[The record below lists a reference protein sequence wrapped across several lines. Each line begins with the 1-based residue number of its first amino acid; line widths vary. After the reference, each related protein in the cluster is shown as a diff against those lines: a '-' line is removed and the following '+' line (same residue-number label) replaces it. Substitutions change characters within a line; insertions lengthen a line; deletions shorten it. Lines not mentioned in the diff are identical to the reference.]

1 MVLYCPS
8 HHPDSNVIAL
18 KDAGS
23 SVAVSSST
31 ENGNERNTYWD
42 TNRGGRPKGST
53 KAAKRAKK
61 RLEKEA
67 INWVVNEYAQLK
79 EEAQKKNKGSV
90 RRIRVENEALKKLAI
105 RAKEKFDIK
114 DQFNV
119 PLSTVQ
125 SRIRADNLKV
135 WHHGTV
141 SPSLRKKLSS
151 WHTFTARTL

>member
-23 SVAVSSST
+23 SVAASSST
-31 ENGNERNTYWD
+31 ENSNGRNTYWD

-79 EEAQKKNKGSV
+79 EEAEKKNKGSAK
-90 RRIRVENEALKKLAI
+90 RICVENGALKELVV
-105 RAKEKFDIK
+105 RAKEKFDINQK
-114 DQFNV
+114 FNV
-119 PLSTVQ
+119 PFST
-125 SRIRADNLKV
+125 I
-135 WHHGTV
+135 
-141 SPSLRKKLSS
+141 
-151 WHTFTARTL
+151 